1 MIRVDLGNALH
12 SANTRVRM
20 RNMATGSAGGFRLRV
35 QLGLANPRELAI
47 DDQRIVIG
55 SAEDA
60 ALVLHDPGASPYHC
74 EIVREGGQTILRD
87 LDSRTGTWLGGV
99 KIREVV
105 LAGPVRWRIGCCEI
119 VFDVAPR
126 DEVALDERVPALRTL
141 VGDSA
146 LMRTAVARLA
156 RIAERDTPLLLEG
169 ESGTGKELAA
179 QGVHDASAR
188 ARGPFVVVDCG
199 SIARSLIESELFGH
213 ERGAY
218 TGANQARDGA
228 FVNARGGTLF
238 LDEIGELDLDLQ
250 PRLLGALERREVKP
264 IGGAR
269 PVPIDLRIIA
279 ATNRDLHREVARGR
293 FREDLYY
300 RLAVA
305 RVRLPPLRDRLED
318 LPLLIRHFLAEH
330 ERADGLARPLD
341 ELLLERFEGR
351 TWPGNIR
358 ELRNAVER
366 IITLG
371 FDGDEASPGN
381 ALSSPAACGEP
392 FKIAKG
398 RVIEHFEREYLSSML
413 AWKRGN
419 ITAAASA
426 AEMDRVHMVR
436 LLDRYGLR
444 RKRET

>member
-1 MIRVDLGNALH
+1 
-12 SANTRVRM
+12 M
-20 RNMATGSAGGFRLRV
+20 RNVATVSAGGFRLRV
-35 QLGLANPRELAI
+35 QLGLANPRELAM
-47 DDQRIVIG
+47 DEQRIVIG

-60 ALVLHDPGASPYHC
+60 TLVLHDPGASPHHC
-74 EIVREGGQTILRD
+74 EIVREGGQMVLRD
-87 LDSRTGTWLGGV
+87 LDSRTGTWLSGV

-119 VFDVAPR
+119 TFDVAPC
-126 DEVALDERVPALRTL
+126 DLVAVDERVAALRTL

-146 LMRTAVARLA
+146 VMRTVVERLA

-213 ERGAY
+213 ERE
-218 TGANQARDGA
+218 GA
-228 FVNARGGTLF
+228 FVNASGGTLF

-269 PVPIDLRIIA
+269 PVPIDVRIIA
-279 ATNRDLHREVARGR
+279 ATNRELHREVARGR

-305 RVRLPPLRDRLED
+305 RVRLPPLRERLPD
-318 LPLLIRHFLAEH
+318 LPLLIRHFLSVH
-330 ERADGLARPLD
+330 EQADGLPRPLD

-358 ELRNAVER
+358 ELRNAIER
-366 IITLG
+366 IVTLG
-371 FDGDEASPGN
+371 FDGDETCPGG
-381 ALSSPAACGEP
+381 AMSSPAACGEP

-444 RKRET
+444 RKREP